1 MSKEKLQ
8 VHLNLDSS
16 KDKYI
21 YNMIFN
27 SEDRTNLIKNALFYY
42 MHEIKIGRVR
52 DRYYPYDE
60 EGGVNI
66 LPPSNEINNNVNE
79 TQYNQQSNYVE
90 QEQEQEEI
98 EYEDEYIEDEY
109 IEDEYVEDEDED
121 DNMDDIDI

>member
-21 YNMIFN
+21 FNMISN

-42 MHEIKIGRVR
+42 MHEIKMGKVR

-60 EGGVNI
+60 EGGNVFT
-66 LPPSNEINNNVNE
+66 PPSTEYNNDDVKE
-79 TQYNQQSNYVE
+79 TQYNQQNNNYPE
-90 QEQEQEEI
+90 QDLEEEI
-98 EYEDEYIEDEY
+98 EYEEVEYEE
-109 IEDEYVEDEDED
+109 EDED
-121 DNMDDIDI
+121 DNMDDLDI

>member
-66 LPPSNEINNNVNE
+66 LPPSNEIDNNINE
-79 TQYNQQSNYVE
+79 TQYNQQNNYV
-90 QEQEQEEI
+90 EQEQEEI
-98 EYEDEYIEDEY
+98 EYEDEYIEDE
-109 IEDEYVEDEDED
+109 D
-121 DNMDDIDI
+121 DNMDDLDI